1 MASRIF
7 LLDRSGSM
15 ETCWDDTIGGY
26 NAFIKEQAP
35 LGGDMT
41 LVLFDHEYTEVYT
54 RRPMADIEP
63 LTRETYTPRG
73 STALLDAIGRTI
85 KEWNAE
91 TAPTVIILTDG
102 LENASTKFTK
112 VHIKDLIDVKTAE
125 GWQFVYLGANQDAFA
140 EARSIGIGAGHT
152 LNFETTRT
160 PEVFRA
166 LSAALS
172 QQASTN
178 SPDLNLHTQVL

>member
-15 ETCWDDTIGGY
+15 ETCLDDTIGGY
-26 NAFIKEQAP
+26 NAFIREQAP
-35 LGGDMT
+35 FGGTMT
-41 LVLFDHEYTEVYT
+41 LVLFDHEYSPVYI
-54 RRPMADIEP
+54 RRPMGEVVP
-63 LTRETYTPRG
+63 LTHETYKPRG

-85 KEWNAE
+85 KEWTGE
-91 TAPTVIILTDG
+91 EAPTVIILTDG
-102 LENASTKFTK
+102 LENSSTKFTK
-112 VHIKDLIDVKTAE
+112 AHIKDLIDVKTKE